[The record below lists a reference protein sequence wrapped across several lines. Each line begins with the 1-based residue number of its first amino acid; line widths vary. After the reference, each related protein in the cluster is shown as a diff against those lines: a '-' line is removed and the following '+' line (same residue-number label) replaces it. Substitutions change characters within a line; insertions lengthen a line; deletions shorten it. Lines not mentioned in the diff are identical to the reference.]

1 MIEKFKNVLVFAAH
15 HDDET
20 IGCGA
25 TLSKLSDFFANIT
38 VVFFTNGSTGIDQS
52 LSYASNIITTRQ
64 NESVNALKTL
74 GVKNIVDLNYPCQK
88 LNNTQDVLHNTIS
101 LIREY
106 KPDLIL
112 THSKHDF
119 HRDHRAVYEITRE
132 SYYKSYENIHGELGK
147 CHEPMLGLTYEVL
160 EPHSTIDI
168 SVEVSE
174 NDVNKKIEAFRN
186 YKSQQDLLTENIT
199 SFMKSLSVVRGF
211 QNNKKYCESFQYLC
225 NNKLTL

>member
-1 MIEKFKNVLVFAAH
+1 
-15 HDDET
+15 
-20 IGCGA
+20 
-25 TLSKLSDFFANIT
+25 
-38 VVFFTNGSTGIDQS
+38 
-52 LSYASNIITTRQ
+52 
-64 NESVNALKTL
+64 
-74 GVKNIVDLNYPCQK
+74 
-88 LNNTQDVLHNTIS
+88 
-101 LIREY
+101 
-106 KPDLIL
+106 
-112 THSKHDF
+112 
-119 HRDHRAVYEITRE
+119 
-132 SYYKSYENIHGELGK
+132 
-147 CHEPMLGLTYEVL
+147 MLGLTYEVL